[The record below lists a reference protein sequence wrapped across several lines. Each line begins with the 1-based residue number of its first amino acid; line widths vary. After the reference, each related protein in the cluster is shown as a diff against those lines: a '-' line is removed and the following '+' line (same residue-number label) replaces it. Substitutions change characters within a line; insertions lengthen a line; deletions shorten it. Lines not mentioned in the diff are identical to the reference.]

1 MLDHEQCAW
10 LAQLRG
16 PALALERALTAGARC
31 SYHVPPQ
38 KSLQAP
44 GLAIMP
50 RLTAYP
56 ATWICIL
63 TIAIGVR
70 LALGVWWQGRLGPEK
85 QFFFGDSHT
94 YWVLGQAIAR
104 GDPFEYESPD
114 RRVFRTPG
122 YPLMLA
128 GLFRVFGDDMPVM
141 VARAL
146 SALLGGLAV
155 AIIGWWCTLLFDARA
170 GTIAGW
176 MAALYPGAVSM
187 GAFVLS
193 ESPFCPFM
201 LLQLVCWT
209 LAWRSASSRRSISWA
224 AAGGVAGAL
233 ATLIRPS
240 WLLFTPFAIAVALVF
255 DSHRRREWVICIAM
269 GVGLLAT
276 MLPWWIRNAQV
287 TGRFVATTLQ
297 SGAGLYDGLSPLAD
311 GSSNMTFVPELT
323 AAERAV
329 DAGPTG
335 DTFEYRLDRRM
346 HDAAVAWAK
355 ANPGRVAELAW
366 IKFVRI
372 WNVWPNEPS
381 FRSWPL
387 RLAVFFTYTP
397 LLILGLVGVWRFSP
411 RGWPYVLA
419 WLPALYLT
427 LLHMVFVGSIR
438 YREPAMLALIV
449 LAAGVLAGYRRPTV
463 GPSEAPA

>member
-1 MLDHEQCAW
+1 MLVPCA
-10 LAQLRG
+10 A
-16 PALALERALTAGARC
+16 P
-31 SYHVPPQ
+31 
-38 KSLQAP
+38 KSLQLL

-50 RLTAYP
+50 RLTAHSI
-56 ATWICIL
+56 TWICIL
-63 TIAIGVR
+63 TVAIGVR
-70 LALGVWWQGRLGPEK
+70 LALGVWWQARLGPEK

-104 GDPFEYESPD
+104 GDPFEYQSPD

-128 GLFRVFGDDMPVM
+128 GLFRLFGDDMPVM
-141 VARAL
+141 AARAL
-146 SALLGGLAV
+146 SAVLGGV
-155 AIIGWWCTLLFDARA
+155 TVGIVGWWSTLLFDARA

-176 MAALYPGAVSM
+176 ITALYPGAVSM

-193 ESPFCPFM
+193 EAPFCPFM

-209 LAWRSASSRRSISWA
+209 LAWRSASNRHASWW
-224 AAGGVAGAL
+224 AGGAGVAAAL
-233 ATLIRPS
+233 ATLVRPS
-240 WLLFTPFAIAVALVF
+240 WLPFTPLAIVAALVL
-255 DSHRRREWVICIAM
+255 DKHRRRELLIGVAM
-269 GVGLLAT
+269 SAALVAT

-287 TGRFVATTLQ
+287 TGRFVATSLQ
-297 SGAGLYDGLSPLAD
+297 AGASLYDGLNPLAD
-311 GSSNMTFVPELT
+311 GSSNMAYVPEFT
-323 AAERAV
+323 AAEHAAGG
-329 DAGPTG
+329 DA

-346 HDAAVAWAK
+346 HDAAVEWAR
-355 ANPGRVAELAW
+355 AHPRRVAELAW

-372 WNVWPNEPS
+372 WNVWPNEAS

-397 LLILGLVGVWRFSP
+397 LLILALVGIWRFSS
-411 RGWPYVLA
+411 RGWPFVLA
-419 WLPALYLT
+419 WLPAVYLT

-449 LAAGVLAGYRRPTV
+449 LAAGVLAGYARKGATWN
-463 GPSEAPA
+463 EAPA